1 MFVFFFSSC
10 LTCMFFGFLFSFFD
24 KHCGNGAFKDL
35 IQRADQIERW
45 GNVAMPKTFWFT
57 GFTYPTGFLTA
68 LMQTCARKSGEAID
82 SLSWEFVIIPQ
93 DPASISQHP
102 KDGAYMHGLFLEGAR
117 WDYEHGHLTEPHP
130 MELFSDMPIIHFK
143 PTLAKKKI
151 PRGTYQCPTYMYPFR
166 SGSRERPSFVIEIN
180 LKCGL
185 FSSDFWIKRG
195 TALLLALA
203 T

>member
-1 MFVFFFSSC
+1 MLFGFFSFHS
-10 LTCMFFGFLFSFFD
+10 LTLT
-24 KHCGNGAFKDL
+24 NGAFRDL